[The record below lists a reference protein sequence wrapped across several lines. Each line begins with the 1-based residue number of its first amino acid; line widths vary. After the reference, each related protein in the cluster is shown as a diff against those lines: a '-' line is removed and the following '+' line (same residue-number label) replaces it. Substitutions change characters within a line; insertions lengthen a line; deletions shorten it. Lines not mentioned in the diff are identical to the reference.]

1 MVFYRNFFRLIVSH
15 KALSAG
21 ILLILFACIV
31 AVLAYWVVP
40 DNTTNANRMVLEIAG
55 KEPGYRQ
62 LFLQIRQSSV
72 PQKNNFQI
80 LINGNEEMEQWIPIT
95 DYQKRGDSLFVEKY
109 VDDGIAESMV
119 YHADL
124 LNKTHSIAT
133 HTYYLGTDKFGRD
146 ILSRLIVG
154 TRVSLTVGAIAVL
167 VSLTIGI
174 LLGAIAGYWGG
185 RTDRIIMWFVQVV
198 WSIPTVLLV
207 LGVVLLLGKG
217 MMQVFLAIGL
227 SLWVNVARMV
237 RGQVLSAKE
246 QTYVEAARVLGFS
259 DFRILFIH
267 ILPNIMGAIWVLAAS
282 NFATAIMLEA
292 GLSFL
297 GIGIQPPQ
305 PSWGLMMKE
314 HYNFIV
320 TNQPMLAIIPG
331 MAIMLMV
338 LSFHLVGNGLR
349 DLLDVRSS

>member
-1 MVFYRNFFRLIVSH
+1 MSVFRSVIKIINAH

-21 ILLILFACIV
+21 IILIIAAFFI
-31 AVLAYWVVP
+31 AVFAYWLAP
-40 DNTTNANRMVLEIAG
+40 DNTTHANRMILEIAG
-55 KEPGYRQ
+55 KEPRYQQ
-62 LFLQIRQSSV
+62 LLLKIGQSGM
-72 PQKNNFQI
+72 PQKNIVQI
-80 LINGNEEMEQWIPIT
+80 LIDGDLEVYDWIPIT
-95 DYQKRGDSLFVEKY
+95 AYKKSGDSLIVEKY
-109 VDDGIAESMV
+109 IDDGITEKRV
-119 YHADL
+119 YSTTDV
-124 LNKTHSIAT
+124 NKTVSLER
-133 HTYYLGTDKFGRD
+133 HTYYFGTDKFGRD
-146 ILSRLIVG
+146 ILSRLIIG
-154 TRVSLTVGAIAVL
+154 TRVSLTVGFIAVL

-174 LLGAIAGYWGG
+174 LLGAVAGYKGG
-185 RTDRIIMWFVQVV
+185 TTDRVIMWLVQVV

-207 LGVVLLLGKG
+207 LGVMLLLGKG
-217 MMQVFLAIGL
+217 MLQVFLAIGL

-267 ILPNIMGAIWVLAAS
+267 ILPNIMGAVWVLAAS

-314 HYNFIV
+314 HYNFII
-320 TNQPMLAIIPG
+320 TNHSMLAIIPG
-331 MAIMLMV
+331 IAIMLMV
-338 LSFHLVGNGLR
+338 LAFHLVGNGLR
-349 DLLDVRSS
+349 DLLDVRSA

>member
-1 MVFYRNFFRLIVSH
+1 MITVRNIFRIIVSH

-21 ILLILFACIV
+21 IFLILAACII
-31 AVLAYWVVP
+31 ALFAYWLAP
-40 DNTTNANRMVLEIAG
+40 DHTTYANRMVLEIAG
-55 KEPGYRQ
+55 KEPGHRQ
-62 LFLQIRQSSV
+62 LFLKIKPSEFR
-72 PQKNNFQI
+72 QKNIFQT

-119 YHADL
+119 YHAYL

-133 HTYYLGTDKFGRD
+133 HTYYFGTDKFGRD
-146 ILSRLIVG
+146 ILSRLIIG

-167 VSLTIGI
+167 ISLTIGI
-174 LLGAIAGYWGG
+174 LLGAIAGYRGG
-185 RTDRIIMWFVQVV
+185 KSDQLIMWLVQIV
-198 WSIPTVLLV
+198 WSIPTILLV
-207 LGVVLLLGKG
+207 LGVMLLLGKG
-217 MMQVFLAIGL
+217 TVQVFLAIGL

-237 RGQVLSAKE
+237 RVQVLSAKE

-267 ILPNIMGAIWVLAAS
+267 ILPNIMGAVWVLAAS

-314 HYNFIV
+314 HYNFII
-320 TNQPMLAIIPG
+320 TNHPMLAIIPG
-331 MAIMLMV
+331 VAIMMMV
-338 LSFHLVGNGLR
+338 LAFHLVGNGLR
-349 DLLDVRSS
+349 DLLDVKSS

>member
-1 MVFYRNFFRLIVSH
+1 
-15 KALSAG
+15 
-21 ILLILFACIV
+21 
-31 AVLAYWVVP
+31 
-40 DNTTNANRMVLEIAG
+40 
-55 KEPGYRQ
+55 
-62 LFLQIRQSSV
+62 
-72 PQKNNFQI
+72 
-80 LINGNEEMEQWIPIT
+80 MEQWIPIT

-124 LNKTHSIAT
+124 LNKTYSIAT
-133 HTYYLGTDKFGRD
+133 HTYYFGTDKFGRD
-146 ILSRLIVG
+146 ILSRLIIG

-167 VSLTIGI
+167 ISLTIGI
-174 LLGAIAGYWGG
+174 LLGAIAGYRGG
-185 RTDRIIMWFVQVV
+185 KSDQLIMWLVQIV
-198 WSIPTVLLV
+198 WSIPTILLV
-207 LGVVLLLGKG
+207 LGVMLLLGKG
-217 MMQVFLAIGL
+217 TVQVFLAIGL

-267 ILPNIMGAIWVLAAS
+267 MLPNIMGAVWVLAAS

-314 HYNFIV
+314 HYNFII
-320 TNQPMLAIIPG
+320 TDNPMLAIIPG
-331 MAIMLMV
+331 IAIMMLV
-338 LSFHLVGNGLR
+338 LAFHLVGNGLR
-349 DLLDVRSS
+349 DLLDVKSS